1 MKLLV
6 TGGSEGIGG
15 AVCRLFAQNC
25 ANQDQTLKIVL
36 TASGTK
42 PAPQKLLADLKNAGA
57 QTLFLT
63 GDLTSTQSCKNITEQ
78 TLEFCGG
85 LDVFIS
91 NAGGVSPA
99 KLKDLSVEHW
109 DQQFDL
115 NVRST
120 FILAQ
125 ALFPA
130 LKASEGT
137 IVAVSSMS
145 GMFAHLGQGAY
156 SPAKAALISLCKNLA
171 QEWAEDGIRVNCVAP
186 GMIHT
191 PLTDK
196 VYQDEE
202 TTEVRKNLVP
212 LKRIGTPDDIAQA
225 IAFLAGPHSSYIT
238 GQLLLA
244 DGGICDSI
252 LGHIPGLPK

>member
-1 MKLLV
+1 MKILV

-25 ANQDQTLKIVL
+25 ADQGETLKIVL

-42 PAPQKLLADLKNAGA
+42 PAPEKLLTDLKNVGA

-63 GDLTSTQSCKNITEQ
+63 GDLTSAETCKNIAEQ

-85 LDVFIS
+85 LDVFVS
-91 NAGGVSPA
+91 NAGGVSPG
-99 KLKDLSVEHW
+99 KLKDISVDVW
-109 DQQFDL
+109 DQQFNL

-125 ALFPA
+125 AFYPA
-130 LKASEGT
+130 LKSSQGSV
-137 IVAVSSMS
+137 VAVSSMS
-145 GMFAHLGQGAY
+145 GMSAHLGQGAY
-156 SPAKAALISLCKNLA
+156 SPAKAALTSLCKNLA

-196 VYQDEE
+196 VYQNEE
-202 TTEVRKNLVP
+202 TTKTRKNLVP

-225 IAFLAGPHSSYIT
+225 IAFLAGPHASYIT

-244 DGGICDSI
+244 DGGICESV